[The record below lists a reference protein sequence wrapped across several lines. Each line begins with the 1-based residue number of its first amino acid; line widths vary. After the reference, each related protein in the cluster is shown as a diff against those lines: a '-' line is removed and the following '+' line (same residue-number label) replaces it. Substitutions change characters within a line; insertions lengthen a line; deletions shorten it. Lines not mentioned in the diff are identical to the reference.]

1 MFFQKDDN
9 KAIIR
14 SFLDLK
20 LLKERENKFFESDTA
35 DANFDLL
42 KASASIISNTF
53 DYPVAWDNYTKLNTG
68 LYGEHFIDC
77 IKNVTNTSINND
89 HISPHIQKLYLSS
102 LRFFF
107 EIDFMLKEGE
117 EEHEAFEKSFSRMNI
132 KKEAVSNTINE
143 YFDNEF
149 KLELLYII
157 NSTPLLITKNLFHS
171 EQIKLFS
178 TFDEKRFTAEETLN
192 NIASSKD
199 EITNKISDFQTELEQ
214 KEQTVKNLQATL
226 DKQKTAFNFVG
237 LYKGF
242 NELAK
247 RKHKEATNT
256 FFFLIVL
263 AFSLIAFPLSAMISI
278 YNPNDISQNP
288 AISTNLLNLLPL
300 ISLEIILLYF
310 FRVVLHNYKSIKAQ
324 VLQVEL
330 RQTLCQ
336 FIQKYADYSK
346 EIKKGDPTALEKFE
360 SLIFSGIISDAE
372 NLPSTFDGMDQIG
385 KLLSS
390 LKGKV

>member
-1 MFFQKDDN
+1 MFFQKEDN

-14 SFLDLK
+14 SFLDLQ
-20 LLKERENKFFESDTA
+20 LLKEDENKFFENDIA

-42 KASASIISNTF
+42 KTSANIIKNTF
-53 DYPVAWDNYTKLNTG
+53 NYPVAWDNYTKLNIG
-68 LYGEHFIDC
+68 LYGEQFLDC
-77 IKNVTNTSINND
+77 IKKVTNTSVNND
-89 HISPHIQKLYLSS
+89 HISPHIQNLYLSS

-117 EEHEAFEKSFSRMNI
+117 DEHEEFKKSISGMNI
-132 KKEAVSNTINE
+132 KKEAVSNTVNE
-143 YFDNEF
+143 LFDNEF

-157 NSTPLLITKNLFHS
+157 NSTPFLITKNLFHS

-178 TFDEKRFTAEETLN
+178 TFDEKRLTAEETLN

-199 EITNKISDFQTELEQ
+199 EITKKISDFQTKLEQ
-214 KEQTVKNLQATL
+214 KEQTVENLQATL
-226 DKQKTAFNFVG
+226 DKQETAFNFVG

-247 RKHKEATNT
+247 RKQKEATNT
-256 FFFLIVL
+256 FCFLIVL
-263 AFSLIAFPLSAMISI
+263 AFSLIALPLSAMISI
-278 YNPNDISQNP
+278 YNPNDISQSP
-288 AISTNLLNLLPL
+288 AISTHLLNLLPL

-336 FIQKYADYSK
+336 FIQNYADYSK
-346 EIKKGDPTALEKFE
+346 GIKKDDPAVLEKFE
-360 SLIFSGIISDAE
+360 NLIFSGIISDAE
-372 NLPSTFDGMDQIG
+372 NLPSTFDGMDQIT

-390 LKGKV
+390 LKRT

>member
-1 MFFQKDDN
+1 MFFQKEDN

-14 SFLDLK
+14 SFLDLQ
-20 LLKERENKFFESDTA
+20 LLKEDENKFFENDIA

-42 KASASIISNTF
+42 KTSANIIKNTF
-53 DYPVAWDNYTKLNTG
+53 NYPVAWDNYTKLNIG
-68 LYGEHFIDC
+68 LYGEQFLDC
-77 IKNVTNTSINND
+77 IKKVTNTSVNND

-117 EEHEAFEKSFSRMNI
+117 EEHEGFKKSFSGMNI

-143 YFDNEF
+143 SFDDEF

-178 TFDEKRFTAEETLN
+178 TFDEKRLTAEETLN

-199 EITNKISDFQTELEQ
+199 EITNKISDFQTELEE
-214 KEQTVKNLQATL
+214 KETIVISLKETL

-237 LYKGF
+237 LYDGF
-242 NELAK
+242 NQLLRTKIKESRVLLGLLAVMGCMM
-247 RKHKEATNT
+247 
-256 FFFLIVL
+256 I
-263 AFSLIAFPLSAMISI
+263 IPLLCTIFGWLPENILKDEEPISH
-278 YNPNDISQNP
+278 
-288 AISTNLLNLLPL
+288 LLKLVPF
-300 ISLEIILLYF
+300 ISLEILLIYF
-310 FRVVLHNYKSIKAQ
+310 FRVILQNYKSVKGQI
-324 VLQVEL
+324 LQIEL

-336 FIQKYADYSK
+336 FIQNYAEYSK
-346 EIKKGDPTALEKFE
+346 EIRTNDSHPLEKFE
-360 SLIFSGIISDAE
+360 NLIFSGIISDAE

-385 KLLSS
+385 KLFSA
-390 LKGKV
+390 LKGKG

>member
-1 MFFQKDDN
+1 MFYQKEDN
-9 KAIIR
+9 KAIIS
-14 SFLDLK
+14 SFLDLQ
-20 LLKERENKFFESDTA
+20 LLKENENKFFENDIA

-42 KASASIISNTF
+42 KTSANIIKNTF
-53 DYPVAWDNYTKLNTG
+53 NYPVAWDNYTKLNIG
-68 LYGEHFIDC
+68 LYGEQFLDC
-77 IKNVTNTSINND
+77 IKKVTNTSVNND
-89 HISPHIQKLYLSS
+89 HISPHIQNLYLSS

-117 EEHEAFEKSFSRMNI
+117 DEHEGFKKSISGMNI
-132 KKEAVSNTINE
+132 IKEAVSNTVNE
-143 YFDNEF
+143 LFDNEF

-178 TFDEKRFTAEETLN
+178 TFDEKRLTAEETLN

-199 EITNKISDFQTELEQ
+199 EITKKISDFQTKLEQ
-214 KEQTVKNLQATL
+214 KEQTVENLQATL
-226 DKQKTAFNFVG
+226 DKQETAFNFVG

-247 RKHKEATNT
+247 RKQKEATNT
-256 FFFLIVL
+256 FCFLIVL
-263 AFSLIAFPLSAMISI
+263 AFSLIALPLSAMISI
-278 YNPNDISQNP
+278 YNPNDISQSP
-288 AISTNLLNLLPL
+288 AISTHLLNLLPL

-336 FIQKYADYSK
+336 FIQNYADYSK
-346 EIKKGDPTALEKFE
+346 EIKKGDPAVLEKFE
-360 SLIFSGIISDAE
+360 NLIFSGIISDAE
-372 NLPSTFDGMDQIG
+372 NLPSTFDGMDQIT

-390 LKGKV
+390 LKRT

>member
-1 MFFQKDDN
+1 MFFQKEDN
-9 KAIIR
+9 KAIIS
-14 SFLDLK
+14 SFLDLQ
-20 LLKERENKFFESDTA
+20 LLKENENKFFENDIA

-42 KASASIISNTF
+42 KTSANIIKNTF
-53 DYPVAWDNYTKLNTG
+53 NYPVAWDNYTKLNIG
-68 LYGEHFIDC
+68 LYGEQFLDC
-77 IKNVTNTSINND
+77 IKKVTNTSVNND
-89 HISPHIQKLYLSS
+89 HISPHIQNLYLSS

-117 EEHEAFEKSFSRMNI
+117 DEHEGFKKSISGMNI
-132 KKEAVSNTINE
+132 KKEAVSNTVNE
-143 YFDNEF
+143 LFDNEF

-157 NSTPLLITKNLFHS
+157 NSTPFLITKNLFHS

-178 TFDEKRFTAEETLN
+178 TFDEKRLTAEETLN
-192 NIASSKD
+192 NFASSKD
-199 EITNKISDFQTELEQ
+199 EITKKISDFQTKLEQ
-214 KEQTVKNLQATL
+214 KEQTVENLQATL
-226 DKQKTAFNFVG
+226 DKQETAFNFVG

-247 RKHKEATNT
+247 RKQKEATNT
-256 FFFLIVL
+256 FCFLIVL
-263 AFSLIAFPLSAMISI
+263 AFSLIALPLSAMISI
-278 YNPNDISQNP
+278 YNPNDISQSP
-288 AISTNLLNLLPL
+288 AISTHLLNLLPL

-336 FIQKYADYSK
+336 FIQNYADYSK
-346 EIKKGDPTALEKFE
+346 EIKKGDPAVLEKFE
-360 SLIFSGIISDAE
+360 NLIFSGIISDAE
-372 NLPSTFDGMDQIG
+372 NLPSTFDGMDQIT

-390 LKGKV
+390 LKRT

>member
-1 MFFQKDDN
+1 MFFQKEDN

-14 SFLDLK
+14 SFLDLQ
-20 LLKERENKFFESDTA
+20 LLKEDENKFFENDIA

-42 KASASIISNTF
+42 KTSANIIKNTF
-53 DYPVAWDNYTKLNTG
+53 NYPVAWDNYTKLNIG
-68 LYGEHFIDC
+68 LYGEQFLDC
-77 IKNVTNTSINND
+77 IKKVTNTSVNND
-89 HISPHIQKLYLSS
+89 HISPHIQNLYLSS

-117 EEHEAFEKSFSRMNI
+117 DEHEGFKKSISGMNI
-132 KKEAVSNTINE
+132 KKEAVSNTVNE
-143 YFDNEF
+143 LFDNEF

-157 NSTPLLITKNLFHS
+157 NSTPFLITKNLFHS

-178 TFDEKRFTAEETLN
+178 TFDEKRLTAEETLN

-199 EITNKISDFQTELEQ
+199 EITKKISDFQTKLEQ
-214 KEQTVKNLQATL
+214 KEQTVENLQATL
-226 DKQKTAFNFVG
+226 DKQETAFNFVG

-247 RKHKEATNT
+247 RKQKEATNT
-256 FFFLIVL
+256 FCFLIVL
-263 AFSLIAFPLSAMISI
+263 AFSLIALPLSAMISI
-278 YNPNDISQNP
+278 YNPNDISQSP
-288 AISTNLLNLLPL
+288 AISTHLLNLLPL

-336 FIQKYADYSK
+336 FIQNYADYSK
-346 EIKKGDPTALEKFE
+346 GIKKDDPAVLEKFE
-360 SLIFSGIISDAE
+360 NLIFSGIISNAE
-372 NLPSTFDGMDQIG
+372 NLPSTFDGMDQIT

-390 LKGKV
+390 LKRT

>member
-1 MFFQKDDN
+1 MFFQKEDN

-14 SFLDLK
+14 SFLDLQ
-20 LLKERENKFFESDTA
+20 LLKEDENKFFESDMA

-42 KASASIISNTF
+42 KTSANIIKNTF
-53 DYPVAWDNYTKLNTG
+53 NYPVAWDNYTKLNIG
-68 LYGEHFIDC
+68 LYGEQFLDC
-77 IKNVTNTSINND
+77 IKKVTNTSVNND
-89 HISPHIQKLYLSS
+89 HICPHIQNLYLNS

-117 EEHEAFEKSFSRMNI
+117 DEHEGFKKSISGMNI

-143 YFDNEF
+143 LFDNEF

-178 TFDEKRFTAEETLN
+178 TFDEKRLTAEETLN
-192 NIASSKD
+192 NIASSKE
-199 EITNKISDFQTELEQ
+199 EITKKISDFQTELEQ
-214 KEQTVKNLQATL
+214 KEQTVENLQATL
-226 DKQKTAFNFVG
+226 DKQETAFNFVG

-247 RKHKEATNT
+247 RKQKEATNT
-256 FFFLIVL
+256 FCFLIVL

-278 YNPNDISQNP
+278 YNPNDISQSST
-288 AISTNLLNLLPL
+288 ISTHLLNLLPL

-336 FIQKYADYSK
+336 FIQNYADYSK
-346 EIKKGDPTALEKFE
+346 EIKKDDPAVLEKFE
-360 SLIFSGIISDAE
+360 NLIFSGIISDAE
-372 NLPSTFDGMDQIG
+372 NLPSTFDGMDQIT

-390 LKGKV
+390 LKRT

>member
-1 MFFQKDDN
+1 MFFQKKDN

-20 LLKERENKFFESDTA
+20 LLKEDENKFFENDIA

-42 KASASIISNTF
+42 KTSANIINNIFTF
-53 DYPVAWDNYTKLNTG
+53 PIAWDNYTKLNIG
-68 LYGEHFIDC
+68 LYGEQFLDC
-77 IKNVTNTSINND
+77 IKKVTNTSFNND

-107 EIDFMLKEGE
+107 EIDFMIKEGE
-117 EEHEAFEKSFSRMNI
+117 EEHEGFKKSFSGMNI

-143 YFDNEF
+143 FFDDEF

-178 TFDEKRFTAEETLN
+178 TFDEKRLTAEKTLN
-192 NIASSKD
+192 DIASSKD
-199 EITNKISDFQTELEQ
+199 EITKKISDFQTELEQ
-214 KEQTVKNLQATL
+214 KEQTVENLQATL
-226 DKQKTAFNFVG
+226 DKQETAFNFVG

-247 RKHKEATNT
+247 RKQKEATNT
-256 FFFLIVL
+256 FCFLIVL

-278 YNPNDISQNP
+278 YNPNDISQSS
-288 AISTNLLNLLPL
+288 AISTHLLNLLPL

-336 FIQKYADYSK
+336 FIQNYADYSK
-346 EIKKGDPTALEKFE
+346 EIKKDDPAVLEKFE
-360 SLIFSGIISDAE
+360 NLIFSGIISDAE
-372 NLPSTFDGMDQIG
+372 NLPSTFDGMDQIT

-390 LKGKV
+390 LKRT

>member
-1 MFFQKDDN
+1 MFFQKEDN

-14 SFLDLK
+14 SFLDLQ
-20 LLKERENKFFESDTA
+20 LLKEDENKFFENDIA

-42 KASASIISNTF
+42 KTSANIIKNTF
-53 DYPVAWDNYTKLNTG
+53 NYPVAWDNYTKLNIG
-68 LYGEHFIDC
+68 LYGEQFLDC
-77 IKNVTNTSINND
+77 IKKVTNTSVNND
-89 HISPHIQKLYLSS
+89 HISPHIQNLYLSS

-117 EEHEAFEKSFSRMNI
+117 DEHEEFKKSISGMNI
-132 KKEAVSNTINE
+132 KKEAVSNTVNE
-143 YFDNEF
+143 LFDNEF

-157 NSTPLLITKNLFHS
+157 NSTPFLFTKNLFHS

-178 TFDEKRFTAEETLN
+178 TFDEKRLTAEETLN

-199 EITNKISDFQTELEQ
+199 EITKKISDFQTKLEQ
-214 KEQTVKNLQATL
+214 KEQTVENLQATL
-226 DKQKTAFNFVG
+226 DKQETAFNFVG

-247 RKHKEATNT
+247 RKQKEATNT
-256 FFFLIVL
+256 FCFLIVL
-263 AFSLIAFPLSAMISI
+263 AFSLIALPLSAMISI
-278 YNPNDISQNP
+278 YNPNDISQSP
-288 AISTNLLNLLPL
+288 AISTHLLNLLPL

-336 FIQKYADYSK
+336 FIQNYADYSK
-346 EIKKGDPTALEKFE
+346 GIKKDDPAVLEKFE
-360 SLIFSGIISDAE
+360 NLIFSGIISNAE
-372 NLPSTFDGMDQIG
+372 NLPSTFDGMDQIT

-390 LKGKV
+390 LKRT

>member
-1 MFFQKDDN
+1 MFFQKKDN

-20 LLKERENKFFESDTA
+20 LLKEDENKFFENDIA

-42 KASASIISNTF
+42 KTSANIINNIFTF
-53 DYPVAWDNYTKLNTG
+53 PIAWDNYTKLNIG
-68 LYGEHFIDC
+68 LYGEQFLDC
-77 IKNVTNTSINND
+77 IKKVTNTSFNND

-107 EIDFMLKEGE
+107 EIDFMIKEGE
-117 EEHEAFEKSFSRMNI
+117 EEHEGFKKSFSGMNI

-143 YFDNEF
+143 FFDDEF

-178 TFDEKRFTAEETLN
+178 TFDEKRLTAEKTLN
-192 NIASSKD
+192 DIASSKD
-199 EITNKISDFQTELEQ
+199 EITKKISDFQTELEQ
-214 KEQTVKNLQATL
+214 KEQTVENLQATL
-226 DKQKTAFNFVG
+226 DKQETAFNFVG

-242 NELAK
+242 NELVK
-247 RKHKEATNT
+247 RKQKEATNT
-256 FFFLIVL
+256 FCFLIVL

-278 YNPNDISQNP
+278 YNPNDISQSS
-288 AISTNLLNLLPL
+288 AISTHLLNLLPL

-336 FIQKYADYSK
+336 FIQNYADYSK
-346 EIKKGDPTALEKFE
+346 EIKKDDPAVLEKFE
-360 SLIFSGIISDAE
+360 NLIFSGIISDAE
-372 NLPSTFDGMDQIG
+372 NLPSTFDGMDQIT

-390 LKGKV
+390 LKRT

>member
-1 MFFQKDDN
+1 MFYQKEDN
-9 KAIIR
+9 KAIIS
-14 SFLDLK
+14 SFLDLQ
-20 LLKERENKFFESDTA
+20 LLKENENKFFESDIA

-42 KASASIISNTF
+42 KTSANIIKNTF
-53 DYPVAWDNYTKLNTG
+53 NYPVAWDNYTKLNIG
-68 LYGEHFIDC
+68 LYGEQFLDC
-77 IKNVTNTSINND
+77 IKKVTNTSVNND
-89 HISPHIQKLYLSS
+89 HISPHIQNLYLSS

-117 EEHEAFEKSFSRMNI
+117 DEHEGFKKSISGMNI
-132 KKEAVSNTINE
+132 IKEAVSNTINE
-143 YFDNEF
+143 FFDDEF

-178 TFDEKRFTAEETLN
+178 TFDEKRLTAEETLN

-199 EITNKISDFQTELEQ
+199 EITKKISDFQTKLEQ
-214 KEQTVKNLQATL
+214 KEQTVENLQATL
-226 DKQKTAFNFVG
+226 DKQETAFNFVG

-247 RKHKEATNT
+247 RKQKEATNT
-256 FFFLIVL
+256 FCFLIVL
-263 AFSLIAFPLSAMISI
+263 AFSLIALPLSAMISI
-278 YNPNDISQNP
+278 YNPNDISQSP
-288 AISTNLLNLLPL
+288 AISTHLLNLLPL

-310 FRVVLHNYKSIKAQ
+310 FRVVLHSYKSIKAQ
-324 VLQVEL
+324 VLQIEL

-336 FIQKYADYSK
+336 FIQNYADYSK
-346 EIKKGDPTALEKFE
+346 EIKKGDPAVLEKFE
-360 SLIFSGIISDAE
+360 NLIFSGIISDAE
-372 NLPSTFDGMDQIG
+372 NLPSTFDGMDQIT

-390 LKGKV
+390 LKRT

>member
-14 SFLDLK
+14 SFLDLQ

-149 KLELLYII
+149 KLDLLYII

-178 TFDEKRFTAEETLN
+178 TFDEKRLTAEETLN
-192 NIASSKD
+192 NIASSKE
-199 EITNKISDFQTELEQ
+199 EITKKISDFQTELEQ
-214 KEQTVKNLQATL
+214 KEQTVENLQATL
-226 DKQKTAFNFVG
+226 DKQETAFNFVG

-247 RKHKEATNT
+247 RKQKEATNT
-256 FFFLIVL
+256 FCFLIVL

-278 YNPNDISQNP
+278 YNPNDISQSS
-288 AISTNLLNLLPL
+288 AISTHLLNLLPL

-336 FIQKYADYSK
+336 FIQNYADYSK
-346 EIKKGDPTALEKFE
+346 EIKKDDPAVLEKFE
-360 SLIFSGIISDAE
+360 NLIFSGIISDAE
-372 NLPSTFDGMDQIG
+372 NLPSTFDGMDQIT

-390 LKGKV
+390 LKRT

>member
-1 MFFQKDDN
+1 MFFQKKDN

-20 LLKERENKFFESDTA
+20 LLKEDENKFFENDIA

-42 KASASIISNTF
+42 KTSANIINNIFTF
-53 DYPVAWDNYTKLNTG
+53 PIAWDNYTKLNIG
-68 LYGEHFIDC
+68 LYGEQFLDC
-77 IKNVTNTSINND
+77 IKKVTNTSFNNG

-107 EIDFMLKEGE
+107 EIDFMIKEGE
-117 EEHEAFEKSFSRMNI
+117 EEHEGFKKSFSGMNI

-143 YFDNEF
+143 FFDDEF

-178 TFDEKRFTAEETLN
+178 TFDEKRLTAEKTLN
-192 NIASSKD
+192 DIASSKD
-199 EITNKISDFQTELEQ
+199 EITKKISDFQTELEQ
-214 KEQTVKNLQATL
+214 KEQTVENLQATL
-226 DKQKTAFNFVG
+226 DKQETAFNFVG

-247 RKHKEATNT
+247 RKQKEATNT
-256 FFFLIVL
+256 FCFLIVL

-278 YNPNDISQNP
+278 YNPNDISQSS
-288 AISTNLLNLLPL
+288 AISTHLLNLLPL

-336 FIQKYADYSK
+336 FIQNYADYSK
-346 EIKKGDPTALEKFE
+346 EIKKDDPAVLEKFE
-360 SLIFSGIISDAE
+360 NLIFSGIISDAE
-372 NLPSTFDGMDQIG
+372 NLPSTFDGMDQIT

-390 LKGKV
+390 LKRT

>member
-1 MFFQKDDN
+1 MFFQKEDN

-14 SFLDLK
+14 SFLDLQ
-20 LLKERENKFFESDTA
+20 LLKEDENKFFENDIA

-42 KASASIISNTF
+42 KTSANIIKNTF
-53 DYPVAWDNYTKLNTG
+53 NYPVAWDNYTKLNIG
-68 LYGEHFIDC
+68 LYGEQFLDC
-77 IKNVTNTSINND
+77 IKKVTNTSVNND
-89 HISPHIQKLYLSS
+89 HISPHIQNLYLSS

-117 EEHEAFEKSFSRMNI
+117 DEHEEFKKSISGMNI
-132 KKEAVSNTINE
+132 KKEAVSNTVNE
-143 YFDNEF
+143 LFDNEF

-157 NSTPLLITKNLFHS
+157 NSTPFLITKNLFHS

-178 TFDEKRFTAEETLN
+178 TFDEKRLTAEETLN

-199 EITNKISDFQTELEQ
+199 EITKKISDFQTKLEQ
-214 KEQTVKNLQATL
+214 KEQTVENLQATL
-226 DKQKTAFNFVG
+226 DKQETAFNFVG

-247 RKHKEATNT
+247 RKQKEATNT
-256 FFFLIVL
+256 FCFLIVL
-263 AFSLIAFPLSAMISI
+263 AFSLIALPLSAMISI
-278 YNPNDISQNP
+278 YNPNDISQSP
-288 AISTNLLNLLPL
+288 AISTHLLNLLPL

-336 FIQKYADYSK
+336 FIQNYADYSK
-346 EIKKGDPTALEKFE
+346 GIKKDDPAVLEKFE
-360 SLIFSGIISDAE
+360 NLIFSGIISNAE
-372 NLPSTFDGMDQIG
+372 NLPSTFDGMDQIT

-390 LKGKV
+390 LKRT

>member
-1 MFFQKDDN
+1 MFFQKEDN

-14 SFLDLK
+14 SFLDLQ
-20 LLKERENKFFESDTA
+20 LLKEDENKFFENDIA

-42 KASASIISNTF
+42 KTSANIIKNTF
-53 DYPVAWDNYTKLNTG
+53 NYPVAWDNYTKLNIG
-68 LYGEHFIDC
+68 LYGEQFLDC
-77 IKNVTNTSINND
+77 IKKVTNTSVNND
-89 HISPHIQKLYLSS
+89 QISPHIQKLYLSS

-117 EEHEAFEKSFSRMNI
+117 EEHEGFKKSFSGMNI

-143 YFDNEF
+143 FFDDEF

-157 NSTPLLITKNLFHS
+157 NSTPFLITKNLFHS

-178 TFDEKRFTAEETLN
+178 TFDEKRLTAEETLN

-199 EITNKISDFQTELEQ
+199 EITKKISDFQIKLEQ
-214 KEQTVKNLQATL
+214 KEQTVENLQATL
-226 DKQKTAFNFVG
+226 DKQETAFNFVG

-247 RKHKEATNT
+247 RKQKEATNT
-256 FFFLIVL
+256 FCFLIVL
-263 AFSLIAFPLSAMISI
+263 AFSLIALPLSAMISI
-278 YNPNDISQNP
+278 YNPNDISQSP
-288 AISTNLLNLLPL
+288 AISTHLLNLLPL

-336 FIQKYADYSK
+336 FIQNYADYSK
-346 EIKKGDPTALEKFE
+346 EIKKDDPAVLEKFE
-360 SLIFSGIISDAE
+360 NLIFSGIISDAE
-372 NLPSTFDGMDQIG
+372 NLPSTFDGMDQIT

-390 LKGKV
+390 LKRT

>member
-1 MFFQKDDN
+1 MFFQKKDN

-20 LLKERENKFFESDTA
+20 LLKEDENKFFENDIA

-42 KASASIISNTF
+42 KTSANIINNIFTF
-53 DYPVAWDNYTKLNTG
+53 PIAWDNYTKLNIG
-68 LYGEHFIDC
+68 LYGEQFLDC
-77 IKNVTNTSINND
+77 IKKVTNTSFNND
-89 HISPHIQKLYLSS
+89 HICPHIQNLYLSS

-117 EEHEAFEKSFSRMNI
+117 EEHEGFKKSFSGMNI

-143 YFDNEF
+143 FFDDEF

-178 TFDEKRFTAEETLN
+178 TFDEKRLTAEKTLN
-192 NIASSKD
+192 DIASSKD
-199 EITNKISDFQTELEQ
+199 EITKKISDFQTELEQ
-214 KEQTVKNLQATL
+214 KEQTVENLQATL
-226 DKQKTAFNFVG
+226 DKQETAFNFVG

-247 RKHKEATNT
+247 RKQKEATNT
-256 FFFLIVL
+256 FCFLIVL

-278 YNPNDISQNP
+278 YNPNDISQSS
-288 AISTNLLNLLPL
+288 AISTHLLNLLPL

-336 FIQKYADYSK
+336 FIQNYADYSK
-346 EIKKGDPTALEKFE
+346 EIKKDDPAVLEKFE
-360 SLIFSGIISDAE
+360 NLIFSGIISDAE
-372 NLPSTFDGMDQIG
+372 NLPSTFDGMDQIT

-390 LKGKV
+390 LKRT

>member
-1 MFFQKDDN
+1 MFFQKEDN
-9 KAIIR
+9 KAIIS
-14 SFLDLK
+14 SFLDLQ
-20 LLKERENKFFESDTA
+20 LLKENENKFFENDIA

-42 KASASIISNTF
+42 KTSANIIKNTF
-53 DYPVAWDNYTKLNTG
+53 NYPVAWDNYTKLNIG
-68 LYGEHFIDC
+68 LYGEQFLDC
-77 IKNVTNTSINND
+77 IKKVTNTSVNND
-89 HISPHIQKLYLSS
+89 HISPHIQNLYLSS

-117 EEHEAFEKSFSRMNI
+117 DEHEGFKKSISGMNI
-132 KKEAVSNTINE
+132 KKEAVSNTVNE
-143 YFDNEF
+143 LFDNEF

-157 NSTPLLITKNLFHS
+157 NSTPFLITKNLFHS

-178 TFDEKRFTAEETLN
+178 TFDEKRLTAEETLN

-199 EITNKISDFQTELEQ
+199 EITKKISDFQTKLEQ
-214 KEQTVKNLQATL
+214 KEQTVENLQATL
-226 DKQKTAFNFVG
+226 DKQETAFNFVG

-247 RKHKEATNT
+247 RKQKEATNT
-256 FFFLIVL
+256 FCFLIVL
-263 AFSLIAFPLSAMISI
+263 AFSLIALPLSAMISI
-278 YNPNDISQNP
+278 YNPNDISQSP
-288 AISTNLLNLLPL
+288 AISTHLLNLLPL

-336 FIQKYADYSK
+336 FIQNYADYSK
-346 EIKKGDPTALEKFE
+346 EIKKGDPAVLEKFE
-360 SLIFSGIISDAE
+360 NLIFSGIISDAE
-372 NLPSTFDGMDQIG
+372 NLPSTFDGMDQIT

-390 LKGKV
+390 LKRT